1 MSEVIK
7 LKYSVPRFPLVSRK
21 AYMELLAAWYDEL
34 IELMILKNDNQDLR
48 DQLCLLLSQENKTN
62 KSKSKNKKVNKS
74 K

>member
-1 MSEVIK
+1 VSEVIK
-7 LKYSVPRFPLVSRK
+7 VKYSVPRFPLVSRK

-48 DQLCLLLSQENKTN
+48 DQLCLLSQENKTK
-62 KSKSKNKKVNKS
+62 KSKAKNKKVNKS